1 MGAPAVQM
9 QPEEEEKVEV
19 ISGQVERITYRND
32 NDWTVMQVRL
42 DRSRTLN
49 TVVGHSTAQPG
60 QQISARG
67 SWKSNPQFGIQFA
80 AKAITATKP
89 NTVEGLARYLGSG
102 MIPGI
107 GPGTAKSI
115 VDTFG
120 MDTLAILDNDPAKL
134 SQVRGIGAKKA
145 ERIMKGWEEQRAVS
159 EIMLF
164 LNEQQIPPY
173 LCRRIYRKYE
183 AKAIEVIRTDPF
195 RLALE
200 VSGIG
205 FKTADKIAA
214 QCGISPL
221 SPQRIRAGLVYV
233 MQEATTSGHCGVPR
247 ESLVQKAMET
257 LAVPPDLVIQ
267 TLEAELAMDPKERH
281 LVQHDEGVYLSM
293 IASCEERVANTLTE
307 MAKQPVPW
315 KIDAEKEIA
324 EAQRVLGF
332 KLAEQQYA
340 GVKMML
346 KSRVS
351 VLTGGPGCGKTTV
364 LNVLLHIF
372 KKHKIL
378 INLAAPTGKAAQRAA
393 EVTGVE
399 ASTIHRLLGIKGPGT
414 EPGEVEDGVLVI
426 DESSM
431 IDIYLMTSIVKA
443 AKKVPLILV
452 GDVDQLPSVGPGQVL
467 ADIINSGAVP
477 VTRLTQVFRQA
488 AGSLI
493 IRNAHNINRG
503 QMPEKGEKTDDFF
516 FLTVPEKDEEGN
528 QIEASVNGERI
539 AGMIADLV
547 ADRLPKK
554 YGFDPIRDIMVLSP
568 MNITTTGVANLNVV
582 LQERLNPT
590 PAKSVMRFGTR
601 FGLGDKV
608 IQTRNNY
615 DLDIFN
621 GDVGIITTIHDTDES
636 GRELGSSEKKIVVDF
651 SGKAV
656 EIPFDEMDALRLAY
670 TMTIHKCISEHQR
683 VLTED
688 RGLVPI
694 RDLIEGEAVITGEGV
709 AKKVMGKFPTGKKP
723 VVRITTKMG
732 YQIDVSAEHPMLV
745 ANDSGY
751 SFVRAEDLTT
761 DHYACISR
769 VVVDSHEPPVLPPI
783 VFKHQNNGSR
793 WAKKENANIEP
804 PESMTEDLAWLLGV
818 IIGDGSCS
826 NKRDGTVD
834 LTNMDPEILEEFRRI
849 MSGYGL
855 HVGEYKKKDTRAIK
869 LFVTSLPFREWLLQ
883 IGLGYHTA
891 REKRIPEIIFRSPA
905 KMRGAFLRGL
915 FDTDG
920 SVTSPNRPLAFRYV
934 RLATS
939 SQLLAKE
946 TQELLL
952 SLGVVS
958 TIRKNGEKAFH
969 VSVSSCALPAFKN
982 AVGFLVRHKS
992 LFLEKALE
1000 RLLVKNYLDGVPF
1013 GTLIAKQCLDLSG
1026 REKRKGVL
1034 LAKTRDLLLRLEN
1047 GQTMNHSH
1055 VSRLMSDFSETD
1067 VNAPELLKD
1076 VSRLN
1081 YLHDRIVSIEFTD
1094 EMEEMYDIEVDGI
1107 HSFVSKGFVCHN
1119 SQGSQAEAVVI
1130 PVTTQH
1136 FTMLQRNLFYTGVTR
1151 AKKLVVLVGVPR
1163 ALAMAV
1169 KNDGALRRMTRLRE
1183 LLAFHSI

>member
-1 MGAPAVQM
+1 MNVVAETDQSA
-9 QPEEEEKVEV
+9 KTEV
-19 ISGQVERITYRND
+19 LSGQIERITYRND
-32 NDWTVMQVRL
+32 NDWTVLQVRI
-42 DRSRTLN
+42 DRLRTVH
-49 TVVGHSTAQPG
+49 TVVGHTNAQPG
-60 QQISARG
+60 QQIVARG
-67 SWKSNPQFGIQFA
+67 EWKRNPQYGVQFVA
-80 AKAITATKP
+80 QAITATQP
-89 NTVEGLARYLGSG
+89 NTVSGLKRYLGSG

-107 GPGTAKSI
+107 GPVTANSI
-115 VDTFG
+115 VDAFG
-120 MDTLAILDNDPAKL
+120 METLSVLDNNPSRL
-134 SQVRGIGAKKA
+134 SEVKGIGPKKA

-164 LNEQQIPPY
+164 LNEQHIPPY

-183 AKAIEVIRTDPF
+183 AKSIEVIRTDPF

-205 FKTADKIAA
+205 FKTADRIAT

-233 MQEATTSGHCGVPR
+233 MQEATTGGHCGLAR
-247 ESLVQKAMET
+247 TDLIQKATET
-257 LAVPPDLVIQ
+257 LAVSPDLVVQ
-267 TLEAELAMDPKERH
+267 VLDAEISMDPKSRH
-281 LVQHDEGVYLSM
+281 LVQHGDGIYLSM
-293 IASCEERVANTLTE
+293 IAACEERVASTLAQ
-307 MAKQPVPW
+307 MAKKPVPW
-315 KIDAEKEIA
+315 KIDADREIDLAEKA
-324 EAQRVLGF
+324 LGF
-332 KLAEQQYA
+332 KLAEQQRE
-340 GVKMML
+340 GVRMML
-346 KSRVS
+346 TNRVS
-351 VLTGGPGCGKTTV
+351 VFTGGPGTGKSSS

-372 KKHKIL
+372 RKHKIYVH
-378 INLAAPTGKAAQRAA
+378 LAAPTGKAAQRAA

-399 ASTIHRLLGIKGPGT
+399 ASTIHRLLGIEGPGS
-414 EPGEVEDGVLVI
+414 EPGELEDGVLVI

-443 AKKVPLILV
+443 AKDIPLILV

-467 ADIINSGAVP
+467 ADIINSGTVP

-493 IRNAHNINRG
+493 IRNAHRINHG
-503 QMPEKGEKTDDFF
+503 QMPEKGGKADDFF
-516 FLTVPEKDEEGN
+516 FITVPEKDEEGN
-528 QIEASVNGERI
+528 RIEPSVNGERI
-539 AGMIADLV
+539 ASVISDLV
-547 ADRLPKK
+547 ADRLPRA

-568 MNITTTGVANLNVV
+568 MNITTTGVANLNSV
-582 LQERLNPT
+582 LQERLNPA
-590 PAKSVMRFGTR
+590 PAKSVMRFGMR

-621 GDVGIITTIHDTDES
+621 GDVGIIASIHDTDES
-636 GRELGSSEKKIVVDF
+636 GHELEASEKKIVVDF
-651 SGKAV
+651 GISGKGRAV
-656 EIPFDEMDALRLAY
+656 EIPFDEMDALRPAY
-670 TMTIHKCISEHQR
+670 AITVHKCISGHQR

-694 RDLIEGEAVITGEGV
+694 RDLTEGEGVITGEGV
-709 AKKVMGKFPTGKKP
+709 VKKVVGKFLTGRKP

-732 YQIDVSAEHPMLV
+732 YQIDVSAEHPILV
-745 ANDSGY
+745 ANDAGY

-769 VVVDSHEPPVLPPI
+769 VVVDSYKQPALPPI
-783 VFKHQNNGSR
+783 VSRHQNNGSR
-793 WAKKENANIEP
+793 WAKKENANIVL

-826 NKRDGTVD
+826 NKRDGTIE
-834 LTNMDPEILEEFRRI
+834 LTNMDQEVLGEFRRI

-855 HVGEYKKKDTRAIK
+855 HAGEYKKKGARAIR
-869 LFVTSLPFREWLLQ
+869 LFVTSRPFREWLLQ

-905 KMRGAFLRGL
+905 KIRGAFLRGL

-920 SVTSPNRPLAFRYV
+920 SVTSPNRPLVFRCV

-969 VSVSSCALPAFKN
+969 ISVGSCALPVFKN

-992 LFLEKALE
+992 LYLEKALE
-1000 RLLVKNYLDGVPF
+1000 RLLVKNYLDSIPF
-1013 GTLIAKQCLDLSG
+1013 GPLIAKQCLDLSG
-1026 REKRKGVL
+1026 RKKRHGSL
-1034 LAKTRDLLLRLEN
+1034 LFRLEN

-1055 VSRLMSDFSETD
+1055 VSNLLEAFSEKHVD
-1067 VNAPELLKD
+1067 PPELLKE

-1081 YLHDRIVSIEFTD
+1081 YLHDRIASIEFTN

-1119 SQGSQAEAVVI
+1119 SQGSQADAVVI

-1136 FTMLQRNLFYTGVTR
+1136 YTMLQRNLFYTGVTR
-1151 AKKLVVLVGVPR
+1151 AKKLVVLVGVQR
-1163 ALAMAV
+1163 ALGIAIRNNGAM
-1169 KNDGALRRMTRLRE
+1169 KRMTRLRD
-1183 LLAFHSI
+1183 LLESER

>member
-1 MGAPAVQM
+1 MADVSVAVVD
-9 QPEEEEKVEV
+9 EEEKVEV
-19 ISGQVERITYRND
+19 VSGQVERITFRNE

-42 DRSRTLN
+42 DRSRTAN
-49 TVVGHSTAQPG
+49 TIVGHSNAQPG

-67 SWKSNPQFGIQFA
+67 TWKNNPQFGIQFV
-80 AKAITATKP
+80 AKAITATNP

-107 GPGTAKSI
+107 GPGTAKAI

-120 MDTLAILDNDPAKL
+120 MDTLAILDNDPKKL

-205 FKTADKIAA
+205 FKTADKIASK
-214 QCGISPL
+214 CGISPL

-257 LAVPPDLVIQ
+257 LSVPPDLVIE
-267 TLEAELAMDPKERH
+267 TLEAELAMEPKERH
-281 LVQHDEGVYLSM
+281 LVQHGDGVYLSM
-293 IASCEERVANTLTE
+293 IAACEERVASTLAE
-307 MAKQPVPW
+307 MVKRPVPW
-315 KIDAEKEIA
+315 KIDADKAIA
-324 EAQRVLGF
+324 EAEKHLGF

-346 KSRVS
+346 TKRVS
-351 VLTGGPGCGKTTV
+351 VLTGGPGVGKAQPVDSMVLTPDGFVPIGSLAIGDEIIAADGTVSHVVGVFPQGEKEIYKITFEDGRSTRSCGEHLWKVWTRISVWSPEKKKKVRDRGWRVLSLDEIRARKERRAAEHQRMAVPLFSPQDVDAKDLPVNPYLLGALLGDGSLARMTFTSSDDDLLEKVSCLVRESGLIAKTNRFKDRCPNVSITGNFKNWLRSYFRECGLLKCRSYEKFIPEEFMQGSYSQRLELV
-364 LNVLLHIF
+364 RGLLDTDGTSGKNRCVTFSSTSEKLAKQLQCLVWSLGGKCSIVEKNSHFKDKDGARKQGRKSYVVTISHDNSGELFSLERKKVRLIGRREIERRLLISSIEPAGKSECVCIKIDHPDELYVTDDYIVTHNTSTLNVLLHIF
-372 KKHKIL
+372 KKHKIP

-399 ASTIHRLLGIKGPGT
+399 ASTIHRLLGIRGPGT
-414 EPGEVEDGVLVI
+414 DPGEVESGVLVI

-503 QMPEKGEKTDDFF
+503 LMPEKGGKADDFF

-568 MNITTTGVANLNVV
+568 MNITTTGVANLNVL
-582 LQERLNPT
+582 LQERLNPA

-621 GDVGIITTIHDTDES
+621 GDVGIIAAIHDTDES
-636 GRELGSSEKKIVVDF
+636 GRELAGSEKKIVVDF
-651 SGKAV
+651 GGKVV

-670 TMTIHKCISEHQR
+670 AMTVHK
-683 VLTED
+683 
-688 RGLVPI
+688 
-694 RDLIEGEAVITGEGV
+694 
-709 AKKVMGKFPTGKKP
+709 
-723 VVRITTKMG
+723 
-732 YQIDVSAEHPMLV
+732 
-745 ANDSGY
+745 
-751 SFVRAEDLTT
+751 
-761 DHYACISR
+761 
-769 VVVDSHEPPVLPPI
+769 
-783 VFKHQNNGSR
+783 
-793 WAKKENANIEP
+793 
-804 PESMTEDLAWLLGV
+804 
-818 IIGDGSCS
+818 
-826 NKRDGTVD
+826 
-834 LTNMDPEILEEFRRI
+834 
-849 MSGYGL
+849 
-855 HVGEYKKKDTRAIK
+855 
-869 LFVTSLPFREWLLQ
+869 
-883 IGLGYHTA
+883 
-891 REKRIPEIIFRSPA
+891 
-905 KMRGAFLRGL
+905 
-915 FDTDG
+915 
-920 SVTSPNRPLAFRYV
+920 
-934 RLATS
+934 
-939 SQLLAKE
+939 
-946 TQELLL
+946 
-952 SLGVVS
+952 
-958 TIRKNGEKAFH
+958 
-969 VSVSSCALPAFKN
+969 
-982 AVGFLVRHKS
+982 
-992 LFLEKALE
+992 
-1000 RLLVKNYLDGVPF
+1000 
-1013 GTLIAKQCLDLSG
+1013 
-1026 REKRKGVL
+1026 
-1034 LAKTRDLLLRLEN
+1034 
-1047 GQTMNHSH
+1047 
-1055 VSRLMSDFSETD
+1055 
-1067 VNAPELLKD
+1067 
-1076 VSRLN
+1076 
-1081 YLHDRIVSIEFTD
+1081 
-1094 EMEEMYDIEVDGI
+1094 
-1107 HSFVSKGFVCHN
+1107 
-1119 SQGSQAEAVVI
+1119 SQGSQSEAVVI

-1169 KNDGALRRMTRLRE
+1169 RNDGALRRMTRLRD
-1183 LLAFHSI
+1183 LLAAH